1 MKRYTLLLLML
12 VMLLS
17 CSANMKSGGDYYI
30 IRYVDLHRVYS
41 YAISKGNR
49 IQAADV
55 AKIDEETRKKIYG
68 RIKTAISNVATKQ
81 NADFVLNTGDA
92 VLYSRNSYDITDDVI
107 KEYRKLDEIS
117 SPDIK

>member
-1 MKRYTLLLLML
+1 MRRLYPFILLS

-17 CSANMKSGGDYYI
+17 CSANIKSGGDYYI

-41 YAISKGNR
+41 YAVNKDSRTPVTDESR
-49 IQAADV
+49 IDA
-55 AKIDEETRKKIYG
+55 ETKRKIYS
-68 RIKTAISNVATKQ
+68 RIKTAISNVAARQ

-92 VLYSRNSYDITDDVI
+92 VLYSRNSYDMTDDVI
-107 KEYRKLDEIS
+107 KEYRKLNEIS